1 MPIPSCR
8 KLLTIRCWP
17 STLKA
22 RAQDLHD
29 NMQENHVDVFDL
41 LHVVH
46 RGQYRGSHP
55 AGQFSTIE
63 AAQADRVSTKAIR
76 VIDGLEDVG

>member
-1 MPIPSCR
+1 
-8 KLLTIRCWP
+8 
-17 STLKA
+17 
-22 RAQDLHD
+22 
-29 NMQENHVDVFDL
+29 MQENHVDVFDL

-55 AGQFSTIE
+55 ASQFSTIE

>member
-1 MPIPSCR
+1 
-8 KLLTIRCWP
+8 
-17 STLKA
+17 
-22 RAQDLHD
+22 
-29 NMQENHVDVFDL
+29 MQKNHVDVFGL

-46 RGQYRGSHP
+46 RGQYGGSHP
-55 AGQFSTIE
+55 ASQFSTIE

>member
-8 KLLTIRCWP
+8 KPLTIRCWP

-29 NMQENHVDVFDL
+29 NMQKNHVDVFGL

-46 RGQYRGSHP
+46 RGQYGGSHP
-55 AGQFSTIE
+55 ASQFSTIE